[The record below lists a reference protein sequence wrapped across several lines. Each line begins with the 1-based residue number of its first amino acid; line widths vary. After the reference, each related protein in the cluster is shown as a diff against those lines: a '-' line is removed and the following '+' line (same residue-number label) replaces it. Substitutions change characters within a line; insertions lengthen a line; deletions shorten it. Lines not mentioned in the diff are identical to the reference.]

1 MPRTPRTHMNDTNAA
16 NAIMYMKYTEPVY
29 KIQRLADRY
38 VGSNG
43 KIYFDVE
50 WDDGS
55 WTAEPRDSLLKQ
67 VRGMVHQYERAHA
80 NTTRKSGGSKK
91 RTRTRTR
98 KTRRN

>member
-1 MPRTPRTHMNDTNAA
+1 MPRTPHTHMNNTNAA
-16 NAIMYMKYTEPVY
+16 NALMYMKHTEPVY

-67 VRGMVHQYERAHA
+67 VRGMVHQYERTHT

-91 RTRTRTR
+91 RIRTR
-98 KTRRN
+98 KTKRN